1 MLSRSAVLGRA
12 VALRRRAMSC
22 AQAPFVPT
30 RATSGV
36 PPLSPR
42 PDFYVRDRYLSTLT
56 ALLLRPPGCFRGYAR
71 MRRRSP
77 PVQRPPESESES
89 ESESDAEESDLTA
102 EEAGQIDDDGDESE
116 EWEGFMI
123 DFGGVG
129 KDTDDDNDNQVGS

>member
-1 MLSRSAVLGRA
+1 MSRWAELGRA
-12 VALRRRAMSC
+12 AALRRRAVSC
-22 AQAPFVPT
+22 GQAPFVQT

-42 PDFYVRDRYLSTLT
+42 PDLYVRDRYLSTLT
-56 ALLLRPPGCFRGYAR
+56 ALLLRPPGCFRGYVR
-71 MRRRSP
+71 MCRRLP

-89 ESESDAEESDLTA
+89 ESEFDAEESDLPA

-123 DFGGVG
+123 DFGAVG
-129 KDTDDDNDNQVGS
+129 KDKDNQVGS